1 MFSSFC
7 GVCLWLWYVLLY
19 DEIVPCSVTSDMTPF
34 SSWMP
39 ISKFFNIFFVSV
51 VQSYCSSRMSLF
63 EHVLLRR
70 IRIHHVVRVES
81 PKECINAYLF
91 ITHFLYDTTTFMEG
105 LVRVWYL
112 SWAFCCVSNIKTTVF
127 AWGHKNHC

>member
-1 MFSSFC
+1 MFLSFC

-51 VQSYCSSRMSLF
+51 VQSYCSPRMSLF
-63 EHVLLRR
+63 EHVLHTS
-70 IRIHHVVRVES
+70 IRILNVVRVYS
-81 PKECINAYLF
+81 PKECMNAYLF
-91 ITHFLYDTTTFMEG
+91 ITHFLYDTTTFTEG
-105 LVRVWYL
+105 LVGVWYL

-127 AWGHKNHC
+127 VWGY